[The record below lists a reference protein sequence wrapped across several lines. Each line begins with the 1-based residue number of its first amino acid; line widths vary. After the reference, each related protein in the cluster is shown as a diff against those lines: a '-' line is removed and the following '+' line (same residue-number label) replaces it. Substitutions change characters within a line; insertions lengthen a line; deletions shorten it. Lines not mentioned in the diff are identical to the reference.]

1 MKVLCK
7 QFLQSLLGF
16 DYYLFIFAI
25 FKIKT
30 FRWDRKE
37 KDFFHFQDMMDENSN
52 VLDIGSNIGITTV
65 HLSRKVKNGM
75 VYSFEPLP
83 PNFKTLKKIVRY
95 FECPNVRLYDFAVGD
110 EESEVEMVLPE
121 VDKVQMQGL
130 GHVVHEALPDFN
142 EGKRYKTEIR
152 KVDSMDFIQD
162 KTIHGI
168 KLDVENFEYFV
179 LQGSRQ
185 LLSRDKPVIYAE
197 LWDNENRTRCFELMT
212 ELGYAIKVLDNGQL
226 VAFQNGSHTHQNFF
240 FIAG

>member
-16 DYYLFIFAI
+16 NRYLFIFSI

-30 FRWDRKE
+30 FKWDSKE
-37 KDFFHFQDMMDENSN
+37 KDFFYFLDMMDKDSN
-52 VLDIGSNIGITTV
+52 VLDVGSNIGITTV
-65 HLSRKVKNGM
+65 HLSRKVNKGM

-83 PNFKTLKKIVRY
+83 PNFLTLKKIVRY

-121 VDKVQMQGL
+121 VDNVQMQGL
-130 GHVVHEALPDFN
+130 SHVVHEALPDFN
-142 EGKRYKTEIR
+142 EGKRFKTEIR
-152 KVDSMDFIQD
+152 TLDSMDFIQD

-179 LQGSRQ
+179 LKGSRK
-185 LLSRDKPVIYAE
+185 LLSRDKPVVYAE
-197 LWDNENRTRCFELMT
+197 LWDNENRTRCFDLMR
-212 ELGYAIKVLDNGQL
+212 ELGYAIKVLDNGSL
-226 VAFQNGSHTHQNFF
+226 VNFKNGQHSHQNFF
-240 FIAG
+240 FVA